1 MLYNT
6 FAFLYI
12 ESCRRIFTPLPP
24 SLPHPHP
31 EKLTAKKHARISSD
45 RFTKK
50 KKGINSF
57 FFSFTFLFTSE
68 FWTFHFFSVRKYF
81 TFRTSYHCSRFREKN
96 FLSNYLIYILIGRQT
111 RWSNWFGLIT
121 NEIHERSAASR
132 LFSSEW
138 RVESPLVK
146 WVIE

>member
-12 ESCRRIFTPLPP
+12 ESCRRIFTPPPPPP
-24 SLPHPHP
+24 SPSSGKINREETRENFFGSIYKK
-31 EKLTAKKHARISSD
+31 EKRNQL
-45 RFTKK
+45 
-50 KKGINSF
+50 F
-57 FFSFTFLFTSE
+57 FLFLHFSFHIRILNVSLFLRSRI
-68 FWTFHFFSVRKYF
+68 FHISYF
-81 TFRTSYHCSRFREKN
+81 VSLFPGKN